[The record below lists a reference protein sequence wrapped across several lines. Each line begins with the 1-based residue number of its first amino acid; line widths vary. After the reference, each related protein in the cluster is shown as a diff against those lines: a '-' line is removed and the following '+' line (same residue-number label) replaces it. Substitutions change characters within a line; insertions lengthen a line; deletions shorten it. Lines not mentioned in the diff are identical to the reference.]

1 MARLK
6 LYYPVDEITPNLF
19 TQGKEFMTE
28 DNVEYIGRYHRYIT
42 GEIYTESNWDVRK
55 SKRLIKYVEN
65 VTKQSF
71 VYDTLQPN
79 LTLKYIQPNT
89 HSVTISKNDISTGY
103 ITRYFIKK
111 INNENI
117 IEINQIQY
125 NAWLQDVIEKK
136 MHIALS
142 LTWYISGTIEDET
155 SGVVTIPGVISK
167 NQKQV
172 SYASKTLPG
181 LSNLLTNFIEYYT
194 DKDYSVPVDI
204 NGLDS

>member
-181 LSNLLTNFIEYYT
+181 LSNMLTNFIEYYT
-194 DKDYSVPVDI
+194 DNDYSVPVDI

>member
-6 LYYPVDEITPNLF
+6 LYYPVDEITPSLF

-28 DNVEYIGRYHRYIT
+28 DNVEYIGGYHRYIT
-42 GEIYTESNWDVRK
+42 GEIYTESNWNVRK

-65 VTKQSF
+65 VTKQTF
-71 VYDTLQPN
+71 IYDTLKPN
-79 LTLKYIQPNT
+79 LTLKYIQPNA
-89 HSVTISKNDISTGY
+89 HSVTISKNDISIGY

-111 INNENI
+111 INNESI
-117 IEINQIQY
+117 IEINQTQY

-136 MHIALS
+136 MHIAIS
-142 LTWYISGTIEDET
+142 LTWYISGAIEDKT
-155 SGVVTIPGVISK
+155 SGVVTIPGVVSK

-172 SYASKTLPG
+172 SYANKTLPG
-181 LSNLLTNFIEYYT
+181 VSNMLTNLIEYYT
-194 DKDYSVPVDI
+194 DNDYSVPVDI

>member
-28 DNVEYIGRYHRYIT
+28 DNVEYIGRYHRYNT

-181 LSNLLTNFIEYYT
+181 LSNMLTNFIEYYT
-194 DKDYSVPVDI
+194 DNDYSVPVDI

>member
-194 DKDYSVPVDI
+194 DNDYSVPVDI

>member
-28 DNVEYIGRYHRYIT
+28 DNVEYIGGYHRYIT
-42 GEIYTESNWDVRK
+42 GEIYTESNWNVRK

-65 VTKQSF
+65 VTKQTF
-71 VYDTLQPN
+71 IYDTLKPN
-79 LTLKYIQPNT
+79 LTLKYIQPNA
-89 HSVTISKNDISTGY
+89 HSVTISKNYISIGY

-111 INNENI
+111 INNESI
-117 IEINQIQY
+117 IEINQTQY

-136 MHIALS
+136 MHIAIS
-142 LTWYISGTIEDET
+142 LTWYISGAIEDKT
-155 SGVVTIPGVISK
+155 SGVVTIPGVVSK

-172 SYASKTLPG
+172 SYANKTLPG
-181 LSNLLTNFIEYYT
+181 VSNMLTNLIEYYT
-194 DKDYSVPVDI
+194 DNDYSVPVDI

>member
-28 DNVEYIGRYHRYIT
+28 DNVEYIGSYHRYIT

-55 SKRLIKYVEN
+55 SKRLIEYVETT
-65 VTKQSF
+65 TKQTF
-71 VYDTLQPN
+71 VYDTLKPN
-79 LTLKYIQPNT
+79 IELKYIQPNA
-89 HSVTISKNDISTGY
+89 HNVTINKTDIRNGF

-111 INNENI
+111 INNETI
-117 IEINQIQY
+117 IEINQNQY

-136 MHIALS
+136 MHIAIT
-142 LTWYISGTIEDET
+142 LTWYISGNIEDIT
-155 SGVVTIPGVISK
+155 SGIVVIPGVISK

-172 SYASKTLPG
+172 AYASKTLPG
-181 LSNLLTNFIEYYT
+181 LSNILINFIEYYT
-194 DKDYSVPVDI
+194 DNDYSVPIDI